1 MDRESV
7 GYALWAWRKERT
19 WIQRL
24 VRSRTGPPAV
34 AAFAVIA
41 VLISFIPVPLT
52 ALAPAEITP
61 MKPAP
66 ITSPLDGVVREI
78 AVKPNQTVK
87 AGELVAVLDDTAIRN
102 RLVVAERALDIARA
116 DLQRA
121 TYKSFSDD
129 ASRMELQ
136 VLDAR
141 VREKAAEAVYLSELL
156 GKLKLT
162 APHDGIA
169 VFADPEE
176 WRGKP
181 VQVGER
187 VMVIADP
194 SFVDVTIYV
203 APEDVIDLE
212 VGAEVTVY
220 LHVSPLSSLDAR
232 ITRASYE
239 ALPAPDGK
247 LAYWVRAELLP
258 GHELPR
264 IGLRGTAKVRAG
276 QVSLAFYLLRKPL
289 AFLRRTLGV

>member
-1 MDRESV
+1 
-7 GYALWAWRKERT
+7 
-19 WIQRL
+19 
-24 VRSRTGPPAV
+24 
-34 AAFAVIA
+34 
-41 VLISFIPVPLT
+41 
-52 ALAPAEITP
+52 
-61 MKPAP
+61 
-66 ITSPLDGVVREI
+66 
-78 AVKPNQTVK
+78 
-87 AGELVAVLDDTAIRN
+87 VAVLDDTAIRN

-141 VREKAAEAVYLSELL
+141 VREKAAETAYLSELL

-162 APHDGIA
+162 APQGGIA

-187 VMVIADP
+187 VMMIADP
-194 SFVDVTIYV
+194 SFVDVTIHV
-203 APEDVIDLE
+203 APEDVVELE
-212 VGAEVTVY
+212 VGAEVTVF
-220 LHVSPLSSLDAR
+220 LHVNPLSSLSAR

-239 ALPAPDGK
+239 ALPTPEGK

-258 GHELPR
+258 GHEVPR

-289 AFLRRTLGV
+289 AFLRRTLGI